1 MRVGIVRLARRRVRV
16 VRQWPVVLL
25 LAVAPSFACTLF
37 TDLDSLSEPS
47 AAPPVDASADAP
59 DARTLDA
66 NVDREGGPQA
76 DAANDGTAGVT
87 IKDGLDDCSAWSITG
102 ATVATQ
108 TTGNKSGRA
117 CRLCATGALPA
128 MSMVRTFVPVVV
140 GARYDATVYV
150 RGTTS
155 DPPAKNYLFALAS
168 VNGGARGESRG
179 AVVQDVFIELRVSHV
194 ALDGAKSLEVTVAA
208 EGVNAGECMVVDS
221 LSIVR

>member
-1 MRVGIVRLARRRVRV
+1 MRLARRRARAA
-16 VRQWPVVLL
+16 RHATVVLVL
-25 LAVAPSFACTLF
+25 SVAPLFACTLL

-47 AAPPVDASADAP
+47 ATTPAEASRDAP
-59 DARTLDA
+59 DAPTTDA
-66 NVDREGGPQA
+66 SVDRDGGPQP
-76 DAANDGTAGVT
+76 DAADGTAGVRIT
-87 IKDGLDDCSAWSITG
+87 DGLEDCSAWTVTG

-117 CRLCATGALPA
+117 CRLCATGTLPT

-140 GARYDATVYV
+140 GARYDASVYV

-155 DPPAKNYLFALAS
+155 NPPAKHYLFALAS
-168 VNGGARGESRG
+168 ANGGARGESRG
-179 AVVQDVFIELRVSHV
+179 DVVQDVFIELQVSHV

-208 EGVNAGECMVVDS
+208 EAVNAGQCMVVDS

>member
-1 MRVGIVRLARRRVRV
+1 VA
-16 VRQWPVVLL
+16 RQWTVVLL
-25 LAVAPSFACTLF
+25 LSVAPSFACTLF

-59 DARTLDA
+59 DARTFDA
-66 NVDREGGPQA
+66 SVDRDGGP
-76 DAANDGTAGVT
+76 DAATDATAGVRFT
-87 IKDGLDDCSAWSITG
+87 DELDDCSAWTIEG

-117 CRLCATGALPA
+117 CRLCATGTLPT
-128 MSMVRTFVPVVV
+128 MSMVRSFVPVAV

-155 DPPAKNYLFALAS
+155 DPPAKNYLFALESA
-168 VNGGARGESRG
+168 NGGARGESRG
-179 AVVQDVFIELRVSHV
+179 AVVRDVFIELRVSHV